1 MLVRHYMTPN
11 PVTILPTASVED
23 AFYIMHEKGVHHL
36 PVQDYAGRLVG
47 FVAEH
52 DLLLVSPS
60 PTAAITLH
68 EMLYQLAQVKI
79 SSIMTE
85 NPITVDADAP
95 LEEAARLMVEHKLDA
110 LPVLSQGELVGI
122 ITETDIFQ
130 VFLEV
135 LDTPVPAVRLSM
147 LIPDEKGVI
156 AYLCRHIAEA
166 GGNILSAGEFHGP
179 KPGTRQLTLRI
190 AEVPLEQVQAIA
202 ERAVQERGFV
212 LLDIRE
218 CAPAEGAGRTEAP
231 AEAGPA
237 GKE

>member
-1 MLVRHYMTPN
+1 MLIRHYMTPD

-23 AFYIMHEKGVHHL
+23 AFYIMHERNIHHL

-47 FVAEH
+47 FVTEH

-79 SSIMTE
+79 STIMTK

-110 LPVLSQGELVGI
+110 LPVVSREELVGI
-122 ITETDIFQ
+122 ITETDIFR

-147 LIPDEKGVI
+147 LIPDEKGTI

-179 KPGTRQLTLRI
+179 RPGTRQLTLRI
-190 AEVPLEQVQAIA
+190 ADVPLEQVQAIA
-202 ERAVQERGFV
+202 QRAVQERGFI

-218 CAPAEGAGRTEAP
+218 CAPAENAGHEP
-231 AEAGPA
+231 AK
-237 GKE
+237 KE